1 MCHIAKLRNIFYNN
15 PIYMRKRTSCYLY
28 CMCNHIKTPR
38 ISARR
43 PQRGVEIVVYG
54 GYLIGA
60 IFFGVWTTSNCLA
73 RKSNPFCV
81 TRILMTVNDSWLLRS
96 INFSFNSK

>member
-1 MCHIAKLRNIFYNN
+1 MFSLAKIRMGILITMGRAKK
-15 PIYMRKRTSCYLY
+15 IYA
-28 CMCNHIKTPR
+28 CNHIKTPR

-43 PQRGVEIVVYG
+43 PQRGAEIVVYG
-54 GYLIGA
+54 GYFIGA

-81 TRILMTVNDSWLLRS
+81 TRTFITVNDSWLLRS

>member
-1 MCHIAKLRNIFYNN
+1 MQNYAIFFYNN

-28 CMCNHIKTPR
+28 CLCNHIKNAPHFCE
-38 ISARR
+38 AP

-54 GYLIGA
+54 GYFIGA

-81 TRILMTVNDSWLLRS
+81 TRTFITVNDSWLLRS